1 MITHMKRTTLIA
13 KLNLSQVNVK
23 SKSRFR
29 DYSDAHVLVK
39 GTITAENT
47 ITKDADP
54 YKTNKKVILKIVPH
68 LLLA

>member
-1 MITHMKRTTLIA
+1 MITHMKCTTSIA
-13 KLNLSQVNVK
+13 KLNLSQ
-23 SKSRFR
+23 
-29 DYSDAHVLVK
+29 VK

-47 ITKDADP
+47 ITKDVDP